1 MFLGRELLVS
11 QEREVHS
18 DPQRKTEKLDLDV
31 YVTPVRKPVTK
42 QTIIVH
48 VC

>member
-42 QTIIVH
+42 QAIIVH